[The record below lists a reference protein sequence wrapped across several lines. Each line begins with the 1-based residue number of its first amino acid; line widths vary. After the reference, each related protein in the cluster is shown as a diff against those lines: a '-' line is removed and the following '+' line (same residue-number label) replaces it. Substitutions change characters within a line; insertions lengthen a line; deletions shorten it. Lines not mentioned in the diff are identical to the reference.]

1 MPGQTTPGRQGHP
14 SVRQP
19 NGGPTWTRTSQRP
32 KHPPRKRR
40 LFHATASIR
49 RSFSRRSAPLPRSRH
64 IAQFRFRAQ
73 SQWEGGTQSRTT
85 IAGFYG
91 VGAEMQH
98 DAPFQALADHPKV
111 LCGEDN
117 APAPVEWVLH
127 ALAACLT
134 AGIANISAARGV
146 NLHSVECSV
155 EGDIDLQGIL
165 GLSDKVRNGFQAIR
179 VNYTVK
185 GDASEEKLRTDRRSG
200 PRPLGRLR
208 HPDRACP
215 GHDRGRCLSNLA
227 SSRRRSHLWL
237 LVVKPWV
244 RRPPASATPEASHA
258 LRPSRHHRR
267 RPGRTGDEPL
277 PHAAPHRA
285 RRAGARAD
293 RRALAQRA
301 VGFAATADAE
311 LDDQASR
318 LVVRRRRSRR
328 LHDCARVRPLSRRLC
343 RIVGRTD
350 QGRHNGAV
358 GAVHA
363 IWLPR
368 RDQLVRLGNPRR
380 RHRHGPVR
388 RTQDSRISRSDC
400 PHGCIR

>member
-19 NGGPTWTRTSQRP
+19 NGGPTWTCTSQRP

-40 LFHATASIR
+40 LFHAMASIR
-49 RSFSRRSAPLPRSRH
+49 RSFLRRSAPLLRSRH
-64 IAQFRFRAQ
+64 IAQFRFRAE
-73 SQWEGGTQSRTT
+73 SKWEGGTQSRST

-98 DAPFQALADHPKV
+98 DTPFQALADHPKV

-134 AGIANISAARGV
+134 AGIANISSARGV

-179 VNYTVK
+179 VNYKVK
-185 GDASEEKLRTDRRSG
+185 GDASEEKLRQDRRSG
-200 PRPLGRLR
+200 PRPLRRLR
-208 HPDRACP
+208 HSDRACP
-215 GHDRGRCLSNLA
+215 GHDRGRCLSNSQALPA
-227 SSRRRSHLWL
+227 GVSLHL
-237 LVVKPWV
+237 PE
-244 RRPPASATPEASHA
+244 RATRPPASSTPETSHA
-258 LRPSRHHRR
+258 LRSSRHHRR

-285 RRAGARAD
+285 CRAGARAD
-293 RRALAQRA
+293 CRALAQRA

-318 LVVRRRRSRR
+318 LVVPM
-328 LHDCARVRPLSRRLC
+328 ATIP
-343 RIVGRTD
+343 T
-350 QGRHNGAV
+350 
-358 GAVHA
+358 A
-363 IWLPR
+363 I
-368 RDQLVRLGNPRR
+368 
-380 RHRHGPVR
+380 
-388 RTQDSRISRSDC
+388 
-400 PHGCIR
+400 